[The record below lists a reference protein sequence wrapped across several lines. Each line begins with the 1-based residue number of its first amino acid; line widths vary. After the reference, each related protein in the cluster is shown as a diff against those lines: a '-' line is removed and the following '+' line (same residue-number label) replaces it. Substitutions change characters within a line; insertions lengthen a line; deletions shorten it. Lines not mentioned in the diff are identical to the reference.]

1 MARGKSSDNNK
12 QVFWIILALVI
23 AVLLFGGF
31 LSKEQVAVEAS
42 HADLYSYEDEPSWT
56 MKSPEELNVPEKI
69 DQLTDNL
76 EALKYL
82 EEEMGSQCIVGE
94 PSSPSSSFMSP
105 CRALSYS
112 YPNDTVETT
121 YYGGPGCKPIVC
133 YLKEKDQYYV
143 YPTCT
148 NGNPVTY

>member
-1 MARGKSSDNNK
+1 MARSKSSDNNK

-42 HADLYSYEDEPSWT
+42 HENFDYNKYEPA
-56 MKSPEELNVPEKI
+56 SP
-69 DQLTDNL
+69 
-76 EALKYL
+76 
-82 EEEMGSQCIVGE
+82 
-94 PSSPSSSFMSP
+94 PSSSPSSFMSP
-105 CRALSYS
+105 CRALSSS

-121 YYGGPGCKPIVC
+121 YPGDDCKPIVC
-133 YLKEKDQYYV
+133 YVEKADQYYV

-148 NGNPVTY
+148 NTNGNPVNY